1 MTEWEL
7 RDLLRAYGGRKQYIK
22 EIEAEISDIKE
33 SIISMREFKAVQ
45 LTGMPKGSRISSITE
60 EAAEKI
66 IDIYE
71 RRINDVLLPRIK
83 NIIALK
89 ELAEELIERLTE
101 DEREL
106 IEQRYV
112 YRVRWQNIPHHLH
125 MSRSLCFKT
134 HSSAMKKMLGL
145 KSMD

>member
-1 MTEWEL
+1 MTEREL

-22 EIEAEISDIKE
+22 EIEAEIGDIKE
-33 SIISMREFKAVQ
+33 SIISMREF
-45 LTGMPKGSRISSITE
+45 MPKGSRISSITE

-89 ELAEELIERLTE
+89 ELVEELIERLTE